1 MAQSEGLGEAGGGCV
16 FIYGWNEA
24 LGLDTDKG
32 NVISV
37 L

>member
-1 MAQSEGLGEAGGGCV
+1 MVQSEGPGEAGGGCV

-24 LGLDTDKG
+24 LGLGTDEG